1 MEDEAAKGYRV
12 VLLAV
17 MAVEF
22 FKALVAV
29 LEAVEFF
36 KALVVVLVAVAAVL
50 GAVVAEAT
58 TVQGVVNKPIMH
70 SAHVSFW
77 R

>member
-1 MEDEAAKGYRV
+1 MEAEAAKGFRV

-17 MAVEF
+17 IAV
-22 FKALVAV
+22 V
-29 LEAVEFF
+29 VEFF

-50 GAVVAEAT
+50 EAVVAEAT
-58 TVQGVVNKPIMH
+58 TVQGVVNKPIMPG
-70 SAHVSFW
+70 AHTSFW